1 MDGLGLSAR
10 EMVDKKPWEA
20 CSGVGETGGFRPCK
34 PPCPPAWPGSL
45 ARRALPTGDV
55 VAAWCFLFRFLVAF
69 LPVYPDFS
77 FLISNF
83 AVVMKQVR
91 PKKNLGQHFLTDL
104 GIARRIADT
113 VDACPDIP
121 VLEVGPGMG
130 VLTQYLVEKPRPVK
144 VVEIDRESVEYLNE
158 HFPRLR
164 DNIIGEDFLR
174 MDLGALFGGSQFVL
188 TGNYPYDI
196 SSQIFFKMLDNKD
209 LIPCCTGMI
218 QREVAL
224 RMASEPGTKAYGIL
238 SVLIQA
244 WYDVEYLF
252 TVDENVFNPPPKV
265 KSAVIRMTRNSVTDL
280 GCDEALFKRVVKT
293 VFNQRRKMLRVS
305 LRQILGTVDVE
316 EGFYGLDIMTRRP
329 EQLSISEFVELTNL
343 VDKCLSAAGRQ

>member
-1 MDGLGLSAR
+1 
-10 EMVDKKPWEA
+10 
-20 CSGVGETGGFRPCK
+20 
-34 PPCPPAWPGSL
+34 
-45 ARRALPTGDV
+45 
-55 VAAWCFLFRFLVAF
+55 
-69 LPVYPDFS
+69 
-77 FLISNF
+77 
-83 AVVMKQVR
+83 MKQVR

-104 GIARRIADT
+104 NVAKAIADT
-113 VDACPDIP
+113 VDACPEIP

-130 VLTQYLVEKPRPVK
+130 VLTQYLTQKERPVK

-158 HFPRLR
+158 AYPMLR
-164 DNIIGEDFLR
+164 DNILGEDFLR
-174 MDLGALFGGSQFVL
+174 MDLSKIFEGRQFVL

-196 SSQIFFKMLDNKD
+196 SSQIFFKMLDNRD

-224 RMASEPGTKAYGIL
+224 RMASQPGNKQYGIL

-252 TVDENVFNPPPKV
+252 TVDEHVFNPPPKV
-265 KSAVIRMTRNSVTDL
+265 KSAVIRMTRNSVEKL

-305 LRQILGTVDVE
+305 LRQIFG
-316 EGFYGLDIMTRRP
+316 GLDSKDSFFANEIMTKRP
-329 EQLSISEFVELTNL
+329 EQLTIEQFVDLTNL
-343 VDKCLSAAGRQ
+343 VDSKMKTLDKNDSEGEE